1 MADLSLMKFYI
12 SDDLRTID
20 REEAKEIVKKNGGI
34 IRETITNDVWY
45 FVTNNSKA
53 NNKEFQHAKDLGV
66 LFISEPDFLKMLKD
80 KKN

>member
-12 SDDLRTID
+12 SNDLKTII
-20 REEAKEIVKKNGGI
+20 REEAKELVKKKGGI

-53 NNKEFQHAKDLGV
+53 TNKETQHAKDLGV
-66 LFISEPDFLKMLKD
+66 LFISEPDFLQMLK
-80 KKN
+80 

>member
-12 SDDLRTID
+12 SNDLKTID
-20 REEAKEIVKKNGGI
+20 REEAEEMVKKKGGI

-53 NNKEFQHAKDLGV
+53 INKEIQNAKDLGV
-66 LFISEPDFLKMLKD
+66 LFISEPDFLQMLK
-80 KKN
+80 